1 MAPAI
6 LLLVLFGL
14 LVVVTPF
21 LTIALFVREA
31 KLRRRLNELAEE
43 NTRQHTILQRAVGE
57 LQSKLAAASAP
68 TAPVA
73 EKPTRD
79 RKSTR
84 LNSSHPS
91 ISYAVFCLKKKNHT
105 KHTYSSV
112 AR

>member
-73 EKPTRD
+73 EKPTSAEPRQ
-79 RKSTR
+79 
-84 LNSSHPS
+84 PS
-91 ISYAVFCLKKKNHT
+91 PVPVPRSFPTVRIPSPI
-105 KHTYSSV
+105 V
-112 AR
+112 A